1 MSPEVPRPTAETHSN
16 NLVVWLAGVMFLV
29 VQRPLY
35 SHSLWWNLSRG
46 REVAHGIFSP
56 VKELLTLERAF
67 EADWCSGLPFYL
79 FWSTGGIHFL
89 AAIPLLAST
98 FLLIFLGKKLSAAN
112 GTWAVALML
121 PLFLWSVRGELQP
134 VPGLIDLL
142 GLVVLWQV
150 LSARRSK
157 RQLIFSVLL
166 LFAVWSNFAPRPGW
180 GLLWLLLTVGFQQS
194 VDNAITKKKNKR
206 SKVAERSNT
215 HFMQSSLAVVVAALI
230 GGICNPRGILSWRD
244 SFVLMMPSTF
254 VSPEFR
260 LERAWSGA
268 FNSKSWSVEETAFL
282 LLFFLSVGL
291 VVRAIWLSQ
300 RVEAS
305 TGSNS
310 NDEGDL
316 ARDRS
321 RNRQRNLALISLFS
335 LPLLGCLLAKA
346 NLPICSLWLVLA
358 VLWFSDQ
365 SVPSEKKT
373 REHVQGWRLTSV
385 AAIIFG
391 IALVDATGI
400 SSLST
405 RRLGWGIDSEIDVRL
420 LNLPQLDPD
429 GEQLIGWSPD
439 TRSVGAA
446 LWIDEGMKF
455 VDVPQRALLGG
466 RLREH
471 SQQLEDLRGA
481 HRASYFRDDGSQGG
495 WVRKFS
501 EWNVDLL
508 ILPVEF
514 EVIHREL
521 MKSPWRPLDM
531 DSPAVP
537 YGSSANS
544 RMSQLVLE
552 VIQQQGFVE
561 FGPWQPS
568 VENYS
573 GHGWRFDFVELLGGG
588 TDPAAA
594 IRQSRLFRT
603 MDIPVAALRAL
614 VPVRTGKVR
623 GPLAHE
629 LGLCQRDLAYQEWT
643 TFGQASVFRRLV
655 LREFPSDS
663 AGSSSATPLWGELT
677 PDEIETPE
685 VWEESVQLYLR
696 GDLHG
701 AIQTLPGETSQQCFA
716 SAMLWLELGETGS
729 AMQELEKLLKLN
741 PDRPMQIAANYWREQ
756 IQQFSEF

>member
-1 MSPEVPRPTAETHSN
+1 
-16 NLVVWLAGVMFLV
+16 MFLV

-79 FWSTGGIHFL
+79 CWSTGGIHFL

-98 FLLIFLGKKLSAAN
+98 FLLVFLGKKLFAAN
-112 GTWAVALML
+112 GTWAVALIL
-121 PLFLWSVRGELQP
+121 PLFLWSVRGDLQP

-150 LSARRSK
+150 LSAQVSK

-180 GLLWLLLTVGFQQS
+180 GLLWLLLTVGFQQR
-194 VDNAITKKKNKR
+194 VDKAAKKKENKR
-206 SKVAERSNT
+206 SKVAEKSNT
-215 HFMQSSLAVVVAALI
+215 HTHFIQSRLAVVVAALI
-230 GGICNPRGILSWRD
+230 GGSCNPRGILSWRD

-254 VSPEFR
+254 VPAEFR
-260 LERAWSGA
+260 LEQSWSGA
-268 FNSKSWSVEETAFL
+268 FNYKNWSVEETAFL
-282 LLFFLSVGL
+282 LLFLLSAGL
-291 VVRAIWLSQ
+291 VVRAVWLSRRAQ
-300 RVEAS
+300 AS
-305 TGSNS
+305 MESKS
-310 NDEGDL
+310 KAEGEI
-316 ARDRS
+316 ARGQS
-321 RNRQRNLALISLFS
+321 RNQNLALISLFS

-346 NLPICSLWLVLA
+346 NLPICSLWLVLT
-358 VLWFSDQ
+358 VFWFSDQ
-365 SVPSEKKT
+365 AVPSDKT
-373 REHVQGWRLTSV
+373 PRKHVRSWRLTSV

-391 IALVDATGI
+391 IALVDATGM

-405 RRLGWGIDSEIDVRL
+405 RRLGWGIDSEIDIRL
-420 LNLPQLDPD
+420 LNLPQFDPD
-429 GEQLIGWSPD
+429 GEQHIGWSPD

-471 SQQLEDLRGA
+471 SQQLDDLRGA

-514 EVIHREL
+514 ETIHREL

-537 YGSSANS
+537 YGSAADSKIS
-544 RMSQLVLE
+544 RLALE

-573 GHGWRFDFVELLGGG
+573 GHGWRFDFIEFLGGG

-594 IRQSRLFRT
+594 VRQSQLFRT

-614 VPVRTGKVR
+614 VPVRTGKVH
-623 GPLAHE
+623 GPLAQE
-629 LGLCQRDLAYQEWT
+629 LGLCQRDLTYQEWT
-643 TFGQASVFRRLV
+643 TFGKASVFRRLV
-655 LREFPSDS
+655 LKEFPIGS

-685 VWEESVQLYLR
+685 VWEECVQLYLR

-741 PDRPMQIAANYWREQ
+741 PDRSMQIAANYWREQ